1 MGRLQGKIALVTG
14 GSGGLGAASARLFA
28 QEGAT
33 VAICDLKDA
42 LGEGVAGEINAKGGV
57 ARYFHLDVRDENNWK
72 EVERKISDW
81 SGKTTIL
88 LNNAGVVSTKGV
100 LAASDEEWSKCLDV
114 NFKGAVFGMRTI
126 VPAMTAAG
134 GGSIV
139 NVASL
144 AGMTG
149 YYDAPYSTSKW
160 ALRGLSKAAA
170 LEFVKMNIRVNAIC
184 PGFVSSPIHDGR
196 PHVEPFKR
204 MTPMGRAGNADEI
217 AELALFLCSDA
228 ASYITGADIVIDGGL
243 GAGSELRRIQQEAGN
258 VSW

>member
-1 MGRLQGKIALVTG
+1 MGRLEGKIALVTG
-14 GSGGLGAASARLFA
+14 ASGGLGAASAFLFA
-28 QEGAT
+28 REGAA
-33 VAICDLKDA
+33 VAICDLKDDP
-42 LGEGVAGEINAKGGV
+42 GEDVAAEINSSGGV

-72 EVERKISDW
+72 EVVQKISDW
-81 SGKTTIL
+81 KGKITVL

-100 LAASDEEWSKCLDV
+100 LAASDDEWSKCLDV
-114 NFKGAVFGMRTI
+114 NFKGAIFGMRTV
-126 VPAMTAAG
+126 VPTMAAVG
-134 GGSIV
+134 GGSIT

-204 MTPMGRAGNADEI
+204 MTPMGRAGNANEI
-217 AELALFLCSDA
+217 AELALFLSSDA
-228 ASYITGADIVIDGGL
+228 ASYVTGADIVIDGGL

-258 VSW
+258 VNW